1 MKFSRE
7 TLQQIRE
14 KTDMVELVNSY
25 TTLERRGNRW
35 WGLSPFKPEK
45 TASFSVKPEDGF
57 YYCFAT
63 NQGGDIFR
71 FIGEMEGLSFPEA
84 VEYLAERAGITV
96 ESGGGPSPE
105 DQERKALLE
114 LYDRVSGSFHYLL
127 TSDPRGASALKY
139 ARERGISDEAIE
151 AFRLGYAPDDGR
163 WLFQFLRKRSY
174 SPEFLNRSGLFSS
187 KGNGYTLFRNRLMF
201 PIGDERER
209 IVAFGGRALSEQ
221 ERAKYINSPETVI
234 YGKKRT
240 LYGLTNALGELRKTR
255 RAYVGEG
262 YLDVIAM
269 HQSGLRNTVAP
280 LGTAFTEEQAKLLK
294 RWVDEVVLVFDAD
307 TAGIN
312 ASFKAAIVAEKA
324 GLQCSAVRVPSGKDP
339 DDLYREHGADAVQ
352 QMVSTPTPVFDFMIE
367 ILSESLGADTATN
380 RELLLQR
387 VFPYINIINS
397 EVRRE
402 GAVEALSDLMG
413 VSPRAVQAD
422 FDQWRRGEQPQR
434 AEEKSA
440 DQQHHTL
447 GRDVALMLATAQ
459 DGGLFAYLRSRL
471 SSDQLQDR
479 LARHLFLLME
489 DAFRHDEPLPRGL
502 IDRLTDESIR
512 NAVLE
517 RLTSGEFTGWKRHD
531 VDRAVNLIRIR
542 SLEAEGHQVEVEL
555 RRLSA
560 SEVRTLR
567 ELLEKKM
574 AIDQELENLKVRA
587 DD

>member
-25 TTLERRGNRW
+25 TSLERRGNRW

-71 FIGEMEGLSFPEA
+71 FISEMEGLSFPEA

-96 ESGGGPSPE
+96 ESGGGPSAE

-174 SPEFLNRSGLFSS
+174 SAEFLNRSGLFSS

-240 LYGLTNALGELRKTR
+240 LYGLANALGELRKTR

-262 YLDVIAM
+262 YLDVIA
-269 HQSGLRNTVAP
+269 
-280 LGTAFTEEQAKLLK
+280 
-294 RWVDEVVLVFDAD
+294 
-307 TAGIN
+307 
-312 ASFKAAIVAEKA
+312 
-324 GLQCSAVRVPSGKDP
+324 
-339 DDLYREHGADAVQ
+339 
-352 QMVSTPTPVFDFMIE
+352 
-367 ILSESLGADTATN
+367 
-380 RELLLQR
+380 
-387 VFPYINIINS
+387 
-397 EVRRE
+397 
-402 GAVEALSDLMG
+402 
-413 VSPRAVQAD
+413 
-422 FDQWRRGEQPQR
+422 
-434 AEEKSA
+434 
-440 DQQHHTL
+440 
-447 GRDVALMLATAQ
+447 
-459 DGGLFAYLRSRL
+459 
-471 SSDQLQDR
+471 
-479 LARHLFLLME
+479 
-489 DAFRHDEPLPRGL
+489 
-502 IDRLTDESIR
+502 
-512 NAVLE
+512 
-517 RLTSGEFTGWKRHD
+517 
-531 VDRAVNLIRIR
+531 
-542 SLEAEGHQVEVEL
+542 
-555 RRLSA
+555 
-560 SEVRTLR
+560 
-567 ELLEKKM
+567 
-574 AIDQELENLKVRA
+574 
-587 DD
+587 